1 MGWARTLL
9 LGDVGNR
16 LDIGDAEREI
26 DHLKRNMR
34 GAFDKNMSQDEKIEA
49 LISDN
54 AELKLYLT
62 SVVRLLVSKGMI
74 APEEVTAVVEKIDSE
89 DGSIDG
95 KYGGGIV

>member
-1 MGWARTLL
+1 MGWARTLF

-26 DHLKRNMR
+26 DHLKRKMR

-62 SVVRLLVSKGMI
+62 SVVRLLVSKGII

-89 DGSIDG
+89 DGNIDG